1 MNSYYAYTRVSTV
14 RQGEG
19 VSLQQQR
26 DAIQQYAQRHNLEIS
41 QWFEELETAAK
52 AGRPVFSDM
61 VKRLRRRNARGAIIH
76 KIDRSARN
84 LRDWADLGELIDGG
98 IEVHFANE
106 SLDLNSRGGRLSA
119 DIQAVVA
126 ADYIRNL
133 REETRKGLW
142 GRFKQGLFPMPAPL
156 GYLDNGGGKPKTVD
170 PATAPLV
177 RKVFELYS
185 TGRYNLRALS
195 QEVHSLGL
203 RRRGGGIIHPN
214 RLSDILSNPFYMGL
228 IRVKSTNETFAGIH
242 EPLVSKQMFDR
253 VHRIISGKT
262 NTVSSR
268 HDFLYRRRLRCG
280 VCSYSLIGERQ
291 RGHVYYRCQTKDC
304 PTNCIREEAVN
315 QAVLCQFA
323 RLKFSKEEHAFFRPK
338 IASMN
343 MRKAEEQEK
352 VMTALKLKTG
362 QLTERVNRLMDAYL
376 DRVLDKVSFEQ
387 RKSALL
393 MERAG
398 LEQWLA
404 EWQTGHR
411 KPADELLCFLER
423 ADSACLAYK
432 LGFPDERRELLE
444 AITSNR
450 LVSGKTL
457 EIMLHLPFS
466 EVANRFEFENGC
478 PRRNTAR
485 TWNRLLPRLLG
496 IFEAGSSRPTSVQST
511 AA

>member
-1 MNSYYAYTRVSTV
+1 MNSYYGYTRVSTA

-26 DAIQQYAQRHNLEIS
+26 DAIQNYAQRHSLNIS

-52 AGRPVFSDM
+52 AGRPVFSEM
-61 VKRLRRRNARGAIIH
+61 VKGLRLGAARGAIIH

-98 IEVHFANE
+98 VEVHFANE
-106 SLDLNSRGGRLSA
+106 ALDLHSRGGRLSA

-133 REETRKGLW
+133 REETKKGLW

-156 GYLDNGGGKPKTVD
+156 GYLDNGGGKPKTID

-185 TGRYNLRALS
+185 TGRYTLRSLS
-195 QEVHSLGL
+195 REVHDLGL

-214 RLSDILSNPFYMGL
+214 RLSDILRNPFYVGV
-228 IRVKSTNETFAGIH
+228 IRIKTTNETFVGVH
-242 EPLVSKQMFDR
+242 EPLVSRHVFER
-253 VHRIISGKT
+253 VGQIIRGKT
-262 NTVSSR
+262 NTVTSL
-268 HDFLYRRRLRCG
+268 HDFLYRRRLKCKTCG
-280 VCSYSLIGERQ
+280 YSLIGERQ
-291 RGHVYYRCQTKDC
+291 RGHVYYRCQTKNC
-304 PTNCIREEAVN
+304 PTNCIREEAVDE
-315 QAVLCQFA
+315 AVLAQFA
-323 RLKFSKEEHAFFRPK
+323 RLQFSQEERTIFRPM
-338 IASMN
+338 IASMAT
-343 MRKAEEQEK
+343 RKVAEEEK
-352 VMTALKLKTG
+352 LIAALKLNIS

-376 DRVLDKVSFEQ
+376 DGLLDKESFEE

-398 LEQWLA
+398 LEQRLA
-404 EWQTGHR
+404 ESQSGHR
-411 KPADELLCFLER
+411 NPVDELLCFLER

-432 LGFPDERRELLE
+432 LGLQEEKRELLE

-450 LVSGKTL
+450 LVSGKTP
-457 EIMLHLPFS
+457 EIVLRLPFN
-466 EVANRFEFENGC
+466 EVANRFKFENGC
-478 PRRNTAR
+478 PRRDTAR
-485 TWNRLLPRLLG
+485 TWELLLPRLLTLMSIPG
-496 IFEAGSSRPTSVQST
+496 GTSH
-511 AA
+511 